1 MSHVA
6 FRPTS
11 PYAVATTWLKHWA
24 PTLGIWGVGAGT
36 AALFLLS
43 VTPVVKNGFLVKV
56 PLVGSYYEDKT
67 PASDKPF

>member
-1 MSHVA
+1 MSDLS

-11 PYAVATTWLKHWA
+11 AYALGTTWFKRWA
-24 PTLGIWGVGAGT
+24 PALGIWGIGAGT

-43 VTPVVKNGFLVKV
+43 VTPVVKNGLLVKV
-56 PLVGSYYEDKT
+56 PLLGGYYEDKT